1 MEKIKVVLCDD
12 MRYLCQY
19 FEILINREADMEVVG
34 IAENSEECLALVREK
49 KPDVVLLD
57 IQMSTDDDGIII
69 LENILKEEPD
79 TKVIMLTIHEED
91 ELIFRSLSLGACDYM
106 LKSTEPENIIEAIRG
121 AHEGRSMLN
130 PCIAKKLLEECAKV
144 RRQQHAAMS
153 QLHSIA
159 LLTAS
164 EYKILRMIYDGNSYA
179 EIAKQRFVEEV
190 TIRTQVNKILK
201 KFNASNMKQLVAQ
214 LRETQ
219 IFYFKI

>member
-91 ELIFRSLSLGACDYM
+91 ELIFRSLSLGACDY
-106 LKSTEPENIIEAIRG
+106 N
-121 AHEGRSMLN
+121 
-130 PCIAKKLLEECAKV
+130 
-144 RRQQHAAMS
+144 
-153 QLHSIA
+153 
-159 LLTAS
+159 
-164 EYKILRMIYDGNSYA
+164 A
-179 EIAKQRFVEEV
+179 EINRAGEYYRGD
-190 TIRTQVNKILK
+190 TRR
-201 KFNASNMKQLVAQ
+201 A
-214 LRETQ
+214 
-219 IFYFKI
+219 